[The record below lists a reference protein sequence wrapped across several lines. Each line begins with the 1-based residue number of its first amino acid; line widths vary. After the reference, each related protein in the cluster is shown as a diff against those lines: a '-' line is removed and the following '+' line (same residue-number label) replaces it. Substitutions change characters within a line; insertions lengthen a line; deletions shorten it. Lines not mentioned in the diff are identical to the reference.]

1 MYLNNRSVKRSVF
14 HNMIITGE
22 KNQDNDISAVS
33 SVCSPL
39 AYMNTV
45 YKLVLLVL
53 LILEYI
59 YFTVQIL

>member
-1 MYLNNRSVKRSVF
+1 
-14 HNMIITGE
+14 MIIAGE